1 MRKFGTALGLTALL
15 ALAAC
20 NKPAAT
26 TMATT
31 TTVSAPAATAGATP
45 PSAITPASAGA
56 VTTPVTATALAAAP
70 AAAATTAGKRD
81 WTQVIAATPEGGF
94 RIGNPDAKVKLVE
107 FASLTCP
114 HCREFHE
121 QALPVLK
128 SSYVASGKL
137 SYEYRPFIL
146 NGVDF
151 PPSLLVRCQ
160 PAPVAFNLIAAFYEN
175 QPSWTL
181 PYTKLTDDDSKRLQA
196 LPPTEQIKGLGLA
209 GGLDGFVRSRGIP
222 RAKFDQCL
230 TDKAGVDKLSAIR
243 DEATNKYGLTGTP
256 WFVVNGTTQKDVFN
270 WAMLRPKLDT
280 ALQ

>member
-1 MRKFGTALGLTALL
+1 MRRFRTALGLAALL
-15 ALAAC
+15 ALSAC
-20 NKPAAT
+20 NKPA
-26 TMATT
+26 TT
-31 TTVSAPAATAGATP
+31 TTASAPTTATGATP
-45 PSAITPASAGA
+45 PSAITPA
-56 VTTPVTATALAAAP
+56 T
-70 AAAATTAGKRD
+70 AAATTTPVAAAALATAPGKRD
-81 WTQVIAATPEGGF
+81 WTQVIAATPDGGF

-128 SSYVASGKL
+128 SNYVATGKL

-181 PYTKLTDDDSKRLQA
+181 PYTKLTADDSKRLQA
-196 LPPTEQIKGLGLA
+196 LPPAEQIKGLGLA
-209 GGLDGFVRSRGIP
+209 GGLDSFVRSRGIP

-230 TDKAGVDKLSAIR
+230 SDQAGVDKLTKIR

-256 WFVVNGTTQKDVFN
+256 WFVVNGTTQKDTFN

>member
-1 MRKFGTALGLTALL
+1 MRKFGTALMLL

-26 TMATT
+26 STT
-31 TTVSAPAATAGATP
+31 TTTAASAPAATAGATP
-45 PSAITPASAGA
+45 PSAITPATAAA
-56 VTTPVTATALAAAP
+56 VTTPVSAAALATAPATATA
-70 AAAATTAGKRD
+70 AGKQD

-94 RIGNPDAKVKLVE
+94 RMGNPDAKVKLVE
-107 FASLTCP
+107 FGALTCS

-121 QALPVLK
+121 QGLPTLK
-128 SSYVASGKL
+128 ANYIASGKL

-146 NGVDF
+146 SGVDF

-175 QPSWTL
+175 QPSWIL
-181 PYTKLTDDDSKRLQA
+181 PYTKLTDEDSKRLQA
-196 LPPTEQIKGLGLA
+196 LPPAEQIKGLGLA

-230 TDKAGVDKLSAIR
+230 SDKAGIDKLSAIR

>member
-1 MRKFGTALGLTALL
+1 MLKLRTALELAAML

-26 TMATT
+26 TTT
-31 TTVSAPAATAGATP
+31 TTTAIAPAAATP
-45 PSAITPASAGA
+45 PSAIMPATAAA
-56 VTTPVTATALAAAP
+56 VTAPVTAAALVTAP
-70 AAAATTAGKRD
+70 AAASTAGKQD

-94 RIGNPDAKVKLVE
+94 RMGNPDAKVKLLE

-128 SSYVASGKL
+128 SNYVASGKL

-151 PPSLLVRCQ
+151 PPSLLVRCE

-181 PYTKLTDDDSKRLQA
+181 PYTKLTAEDSKRLQA
-196 LPPTEQIKGLGLA
+196 LPAAEQIKGLGLA
-209 GGLDGFVRSRGIP
+209 GGLDSFVRSRGIP

-230 TDKAGVDKLSAIR
+230 TDQAGVDKLSKIR